1 MDFNK
6 LGCIALGKPEPKF
19 NTVQSF
25 KVKHFTSS
33 HMQTEVGERILDLI
47 IK

>member
-6 LGCIALGKPEPKF
+6 WGCIAPGKPEPKF

-25 KVKHFTSS
+25 KVEHFTSLYV
-33 HMQTEVGERILDLI
+33 QTERGERILDSV